1 VDEELSSASKM
12 SSIRSDSYPPR
23 SLSIYGGTNHHQLDL
38 KARLMEL
45 ELEKEENQKA
55 LDLLKTLREQERTE
69 LRSGLEQARE
79 SASRQAEEVRAQMA
93 ERLEKQLST
102 IEILIRD
109 KEQLQ
114 RMVDQTQGS
123 AV

>member
-1 VDEELSSASKM
+1 M
-12 SSIRSDSYPPR
+12 SIISTHHYDYPPR
-23 SLSIYGGTNHHQLDL
+23 SLSIYGGTNHYHLDL

-55 LDLLKTLREQERTE
+55 LDLLKTLRDQERTE

-79 SASRQAEEVRAQMA
+79 LAIKQSEEVRSQMA

-102 IEILIRD
+102 IELLIRD

-114 RMVDQTQGS
+114 RLVDQTQGT
-123 AV
+123 A

>member
-1 VDEELSSASKM
+1 
-12 SSIRSDSYPPR
+12 
-23 SLSIYGGTNHHQLDL
+23 
-38 KARLMEL
+38 MEL

-79 SASRQAEEVRAQMA
+79 LAIKQSEEVRAQMA

-114 RMVDQTQGS
+114 RMVD
-123 AV
+123 

>member
-1 VDEELSSASKM
+1 MDEELSSASKM
-12 SSIRSDSYPPR
+12 SSMRSINHHDDYHYPPR
-23 SLSIYGGTNHHQLDL
+23 SVSIYGGTNHHQLDL

-79 SASRQAEEVRAQMA
+79 LAIKQSEEVR
-93 ERLEKQLST
+93 S
-102 IEILIRD
+102 
-109 KEQLQ
+109 
-114 RMVDQTQGS
+114 
-123 AV
+123 